1 MQISIGSKITNIR
14 NSSIF
19 EIWETLIIS
28 FTVIAVLIQLLFQF
42 KNPNGQAIFLF
53 IGVFRKLL
61 QGKTEK
67 TCESLNH

>member
-61 QGKTEK
+61 KGKTEK